1 MSIKLIFDWVGSLTT
16 LSHVENT
23 YNITLMGEPDTGKT
37 SIKNAFMGLP
47 FMETQS
53 SLKASFSSSSIETK
67 NTEFRLQVC
76 DVARNE
82 SFDLIRNEFMSN
94 SDAAILVFDLT
105 NKYSFQQ
112 LTTWIKEYCGATKKD
127 KTPILILG
135 NKLDLKN
142 ERKISLLDI
151 QSVLKL
157 IRYNPELEGR
167 IVGYAET
174 SAKTGE
180 NIKASFR
187 NLTSIISASS

>member
-1 MSIKLIFDWVGSLTT
+1 MT
-16 LSHVENT
+16 
-23 YNITLMGEPDTGKT
+23 
-37 SIKNAFMGLP
+37 
-47 FMETQS
+47 
-53 SLKASFSSSSIETK
+53 
-67 NTEFRLQVC
+67 
-76 DVARNE
+76 
-82 SFDLIRNEFMSN
+82 N

-112 LTTWIKEYCGATKKD
+112 LTTWIKEYCTATKND

-135 NKLDLKN
+135 NKLDLKS

-151 QSVLKL
+151 QSVLQL

-180 NIKASFR
+180 NIKTSFK
-187 NLTSIISASS
+187 NLSSIILASS